1 MAKKSRRVRK
11 KGRKV
16 RLSETQLSRPGV
28 QETADGS
35 LAPTNTAEPAAELAE
50 EYGYVAADLK
60 RVAIIAGGLLVVA
73 VALAVVLL

>member
-16 RLSETQLSRPGV
+16 RLSETQLSKPGV
-28 QETADGS
+28 EETADGS
-35 LAPTNTAEPAAELAE
+35 PAPSRTAESAAELKE

-60 RVAIIAGGLLVVA
+60 RVAIIAGGLLVLV

>member
-16 RLSETQLSRPGV
+16 RLSETQLAKPGM
-28 QETADGS
+28 EKTAGGS
-35 LAPTNTAEPAAELAE
+35 LASTKAVESAVALSE
-50 EYGYVAADLK
+50 EYRYVAADLK

-73 VALAVVLL
+73 VILAVVLL